1 MMFEMY
7 KNQDDA
13 KLVFKILQYEQ
24 EIEDVCLKY
33 LSEVA
38 ENPTSNLC
46 KVLVEKINAT
56 LFNKNVL
63 ITQINATGNLGIALR
78 SMLTNQFIKFKE
90 FEILALYSSYYCLTK
105 QINNPFFAQ
114 HPLLYINRSL
124 LMFDYLVF
132 FSSLKLNHKV
142 TSYKISSSNEDV
154 LMAVIMQ
161 DLSTYKSY
169 NDYVHTKY
177 LEIETRYLKIGNHID
192 LRISDKNCLEIHNEL
207 FYTTEDLVKSLLQAI

>member
-1 MMFEMY
+1 
-7 KNQDDA
+7 
-13 KLVFKILQYEQ
+13 
-24 EIEDVCLKY
+24 
-33 LSEVA
+33 
-38 ENPTSNLC
+38 
-46 KVLVEKINAT
+46 
-56 LFNKNVL
+56 
-63 ITQINATGNLGIALR
+63 
-78 SMLTNQFIKFKE
+78 
-90 FEILALYSSYYCLTK
+90 
-105 QINNPFFAQ
+105 
-114 HPLLYINRSL
+114 
-124 LMFDYLVF
+124 MFDYLVF
-132 FSSLKLNHKV
+132 FSSLKLSHKV